1 MDDGFTTRL
10 GAGQAITLAAA
21 RGPRRLVVT
30 HGRLWLTLSGG
41 GDDHWL
47 GAGEGMTLTA
57 GREAVVEGWPTAA
70 FQLLQ
75 PAPLRHAMP
84 ARRFTLAAA

>member
-21 RGPRRLVVT
+21 RAPRRLVVT
-30 HGRLWLTLSGG
+30 HGRLWLTLAGG

-47 GAGEGMTLTA
+47 SAGEGMTLTA

-75 PAPLRHAMP
+75 PAPRRAPLS
-84 ARRFTLAAA
+84 ARRLTLAGA

>member
-10 GAGQAITLAAA
+10 GTGQALTLAAA
-21 RGPRRLVVT
+21 RAPRRLQVT
-30 HGRLWLTLSGG
+30 HGRLWLTLDGG
-41 GDDHWL
+41 GADHWL
-47 GAGEGMTLTA
+47 AAGEGLTLAA

-75 PAPLRHAMP
+75 AAPRRLPAPAWRSN
-84 ARRFTLAAA
+84 LAGA